1 VQHRQLAISDA
12 FARTLAMY
20 WQDVYNPQAPITVLA
35 ATGAI
40 TAEAEHALRHD
51 LSILERATAN
61 VDTPVPVVAQAQL
74 SALLA
79 YVEISGLRGPVQGWA
94 ELSDAHAES
103 WTRLYPAL
111 QAGPPSAENAP
122 EHNGHGTAP
131 EPEPAPAPAPAAAEP
146 PVSPPAHLTLYEQL
160 GGGRALGDLVEI
172 FYRTALADPALAHY
186 FQGIDVHRVKA
197 HQYAFLTSAT
207 GGPDYYVGRSL
218 RKAHAS
224 LAITPEHF
232 DRIVEHLVASLA
244 GVGVGQE
251 VISAIVAKVT
261 PHRNEVAS
269 FP

>member
-1 VQHRQLAISDA
+1 MQHRQLAISDA

-20 WQDVYNPQAPITVLA
+20 WQDVYDPQAPITVLA

-79 YVEISGLRGPVQGWA
+79 YVEVSGLRGPVEGWA
-94 ELSDAHAES
+94 GLSDAHAES
-103 WTRLYPAL
+103 WSRLYPAL
-111 QAGPPSAENAP
+111 QAAPPPPETAP
-122 EHNGHGTAP
+122 ERNGHGAAP
-131 EPEPAPAPAPAAAEP
+131 EPEATPAAATAAP
-146 PVSPPAHLTLYEQL
+146 QDPPPAHRTLYEQL

-172 FYRTALADPALAHY
+172 FYRTVLADPALAHY